1 MKTGSRE
8 LQIISVADHRKKYLP
23 LLFLADEQEDMID
36 RYLAGGDMYVLLLHG
51 AAAGV
56 CLVKEESSEDPLK
69 TGGTTMKMLHV
80 TIQTNKFEEEMEFYE
95 KEVGLTL
102 QRDLRPAKDLVFFVI
117 DPAGVKVQFM

>member
-1 MKTGSRE
+1 
-8 LQIISVADHRKKYLP
+8 
-23 LLFLADEQEDMID
+23 
-36 RYLAGGDMYVLLLHG
+36 
-51 AAAGV
+51 
-56 CLVKEESSEDPLK
+56 
-69 TGGTTMKMLHV
+69 MKMLHV